1 MDAYPFRWPQVIPVF
16 LSSVSV
22 QICVFQLVGDLPS
35 LQAPLLAVSVDHCSI
50 SLESLFASSP
60 LYSPIPWLAL
70 TSLSL
75 THCSV
80 DKLGSPLT
88 LLTALTYLNCLHN
101 RQARKR
107 NKIFMNSKQITY
119 AFPYQVDEYSGTFP
133 PSPPLHP
140 PALLQPAPPIV
151 RRRGWRSWGWRT
163 RLNDLIWLSKE
174 REGAVKKME
183 GGNRE
188 EEEGWQREIGKVKKS
203 AARHPNLPWSLVTR
217 NWPKERP
224 VWILVLLCQICSVIS
239 THNKW

>member
-1 MDAYPFRWPQVIPVF
+1 MIPVF

-22 QICVFQLVGDLPS
+22 QICVFQLVGDLAS
-35 LQAPLLAVSVDHCSI
+35 LQASLLAVSVDHCSI

-60 LYSPIPWLAL
+60 LYSPTPWLAL

-88 LLTALTYLNCLHN
+88 LLPALTYLNCLHN

-107 NKIFMNSKQITY
+107 NKIFMNNKQITY

-151 RRRGWRSWGWRT
+151 RRRG
-163 RLNDLIWLSKE
+163 
-174 REGAVKKME
+174 
-183 GGNRE
+183 
-188 EEEGWQREIGKVKKS
+188 
-203 AARHPNLPWSLVTR
+203 
-217 NWPKERP
+217 
-224 VWILVLLCQICSVIS
+224 
-239 THNKW
+239 

>member
-1 MDAYPFRWPQVIPVF
+1 MIPVF

-22 QICVFQLVGDLPS
+22 QICVFQLVGHLAS
-35 LQAPLLAVSVDHCSI
+35 LQASLLAVSVDHCSI

-60 LYSPIPWLAL
+60 LYSPTPWLAL

-151 RRRGWRSWGWRT
+151 RRRG
-163 RLNDLIWLSKE
+163 
-174 REGAVKKME
+174 
-183 GGNRE
+183 
-188 EEEGWQREIGKVKKS
+188 
-203 AARHPNLPWSLVTR
+203 
-217 NWPKERP
+217 
-224 VWILVLLCQICSVIS
+224 
-239 THNKW
+239 

>member
-1 MDAYPFRWPQVIPVF
+1 MARREEMGKRRINSEEEKGSGRLPFF
-16 LSSVSV
+16 LT
-22 QICVFQLVGDLPS
+22 
-35 LQAPLLAVSVDHCSI
+35 VSVDHCSI

-88 LLTALTYLNCLHN
+88 LLPALTYLNCLHN

-107 NKIFMNSKQITY
+107 NKIFMNNKQITY
-119 AFPYQVDEYSGTFP
+119 AFPYQVDEYSGTF
-133 PSPPLHP
+133 PPLHP

>member
-1 MDAYPFRWPQVIPVF
+1 MCI
-16 LSSVSV
+16 SVGWWLGIS
-22 QICVFQLVGDLPS
+22 PS
-35 LQAPLLAVSVDHCSI
+35 LTPRRVSGSLLHFPRKSFRLLPLVLPHPLAGSHLPLLDPLLRGQAWVTSNTPTCSHI
-50 SLESLFASSP
+50 LEL
-60 LYSPIPWLAL
+60 LAL
-70 TSLSL
+70 
-75 THCSV
+75 
-80 DKLGSPLT
+80 
-88 LLTALTYLNCLHN
+88 N

-107 NKIFMNSKQITY
+107 NKIFFNNKQITY